1 MKNKLPFIIIIIVF
15 ILGISIS
22 FLFKR
27 KDSKGDY
34 ENDYISKILVD
45 NVDIGVTYKAGN
57 LFNTDI
63 TYGNVYEK
71 YIDIKN
77 ETDKDVT
84 LSININDLNVSNEL
98 VKYSIYYKISEDNYQ
113 LLKDESIL
121 TDKLIYNLIAYK
133 KTNMSIKIVIK
144 SYLEDKINLAG
155 EFKVQDNL
163 SSKDIFISGLNDV
176 QSKLIEK
183 IKSINGINTSGI
195 YYYEVNQNE
204 FSGYIIVDAQDIS
217 EIKYVYTVYNDMY
230 MYVNYK
236 YVNEFKKSKI
246 IKKDETISTKTVI
259 DICRL
264 YTKKG
269 CSNLNDLSYDK
280 DGGKENFHSKVNDVI
295 NSLNNITLQENVY
308 ILDVV
313 NDLKKSDIRG
323 YVLINNVKQK
333 REIFLYLTNNI
344 FMISGYNLTK
354 LGEIKLTSS
363 TIRAYNES
371 AFNLASKDM
380 STVCSFSGFSNCVTL
395 QKDRKS
401 VV

>member
-195 YYYEVNQNE
+195 YYYEVNQDE

-236 YVNEFKKSKI
+236 YVDEFKKSKI
-246 IKKDETISTKTVI
+246 MKKDEKISTKNVA
-259 DICRL
+259 DICRS
-264 YTKKG
+264 YSKKG

-333 REIFLYLTNNI
+333 HEIFLYLTNNI

-395 QKDRKS
+395 QNTP
-401 VV
+401 V

>member
-27 KDSKGDY
+27 KDIQGDY

-71 YIDIKN
+71 DIDINN

-84 LSININDLNVSNEL
+84 LSININNLNVTNEL
-98 VKYSIYYKISEDNYQ
+98 IKYSIYYKINEDNYQ
-113 LLKDESIL
+113 LLKNESIL

-144 SYLEDKINLAG
+144 SYLEDKVNLTG

-163 SSKDIFISGLNDV
+163 SSKDIFISSLNDV
-176 QSKLIEK
+176 HSKLIEK

-195 YYYEVNQNE
+195 YYYEVNQDG
-204 FSGYIIVDAQDIS
+204 FLGYVIIDAQDIS
-217 EIKYVYTVYNDMY
+217 EVKYIYTVYNDMY

-236 YVNEFKKSKI
+236 YADEFKKSKI
-246 IKKDETISTKTVI
+246 TKKDETISTKTVT
-259 DICRL
+259 DICRS
-264 YTKKG
+264 YSKKS
-269 CSNLNDLSYDK
+269 CSNLNDLSYDEV
-280 DGGKENFHSKVNDVI
+280 GGKENFYNKVMDLI
-295 NSLNNITLQENVY
+295 NSLNDVTLQENVY
-308 ILDVV
+308 ILDVA

-323 YVLINNVKQK
+323 YVLINNVEKK
-333 REIFLYLTNNI
+333 REIYLYLTNNI

-395 QKDRKS
+395 QNTP
-401 VV
+401 V

>member
-144 SYLEDKINLAG
+144 SYLEDKINLTG

-183 IKSINGINTSGI
+183 KKVLMGLIQ
-195 YYYEVNQNE
+195 VV
-204 FSGYIIVDAQDIS
+204 YII
-217 EIKYVYTVYNDMY
+217 
-230 MYVNYK
+230 
-236 YVNEFKKSKI
+236 
-246 IKKDETISTKTVI
+246 
-259 DICRL
+259 
-264 YTKKG
+264 
-269 CSNLNDLSYDK
+269 
-280 DGGKENFHSKVNDVI
+280 
-295 NSLNNITLQENVY
+295 
-308 ILDVV
+308 
-313 NDLKKSDIRG
+313 
-323 YVLINNVKQK
+323 
-333 REIFLYLTNNI
+333 
-344 FMISGYNLTK
+344 TK
-354 LGEIKLTSS
+354 LIK
-363 TIRAYNES
+363 
-371 AFNLASKDM
+371 M
-380 STVCSFSGFSNCVTL
+380 GFRDIL
-395 QKDRKS
+395 LWMLKI
-401 VV
+401 

>member
-133 KTNMSIKIVIK
+133 KTNM
-144 SYLEDKINLAG
+144 
-155 EFKVQDNL
+155 
-163 SSKDIFISGLNDV
+163 
-176 QSKLIEK
+176 
-183 IKSINGINTSGI
+183 
-195 YYYEVNQNE
+195 
-204 FSGYIIVDAQDIS
+204 
-217 EIKYVYTVYNDMY
+217 
-230 MYVNYK
+230 
-236 YVNEFKKSKI
+236 
-246 IKKDETISTKTVI
+246 
-259 DICRL
+259 
-264 YTKKG
+264 
-269 CSNLNDLSYDK
+269 
-280 DGGKENFHSKVNDVI
+280 
-295 NSLNNITLQENVY
+295 
-308 ILDVV
+308 
-313 NDLKKSDIRG
+313 
-323 YVLINNVKQK
+323 
-333 REIFLYLTNNI
+333 
-344 FMISGYNLTK
+344 
-354 LGEIKLTSS
+354 
-363 TIRAYNES
+363 
-371 AFNLASKDM
+371 
-380 STVCSFSGFSNCVTL
+380 
-395 QKDRKS
+395 
-401 VV
+401 